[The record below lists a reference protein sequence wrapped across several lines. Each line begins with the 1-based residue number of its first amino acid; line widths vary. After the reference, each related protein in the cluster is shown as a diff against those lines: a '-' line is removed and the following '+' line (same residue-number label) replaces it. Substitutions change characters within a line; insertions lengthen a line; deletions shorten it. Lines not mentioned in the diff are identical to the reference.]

1 MPHPAGA
8 VSGRDLD
15 GRVAL
20 VTGGGRGIG
29 RAIAS
34 NLAERGANLVVAY
47 LRNRAAAEETCS
59 IAEGHAVKAM
69 AVRANVGDEAQ
80 LDALFDRVGES
91 FGRLDVFVSNAA
103 TGVLRGVDDLDA
115 RAWAWTMD
123 ANARAFF
130 LGAKRAAAL
139 MHDGGHVVALSSQGA
154 SRVLPGYM
162 VVGASKAALET
173 VARYLAVELGPRGIR
188 VNVVSPGVVDTD
200 ALRHFPARDEMLETS
215 RAKTPL
221 GRLVT
226 PEDVAA
232 TVDFLTSSQAGM
244 ITGHTLVVDGGA
256 GVLA

>member
-1 MPHPAGA
+1 M
-8 VSGRDLD
+8 SGRDLD

-34 NLAERGANLVVAY
+34 NLAARGAHIVVAY
-47 LRNRAAAEETCS
+47 LRNRAAAEETCAA
-59 IAEGHAVKAM
+59 AEDHAVKAL
-69 AVRANVGDEAQ
+69 AVRANVGDEAH
-80 LDALFDRVGES
+80 LDALFDRVDET

-103 TGVLRGVDDLDA
+103 TGVLKGLDDLDA

-139 MHDGGHVVALSSQGA
+139 MPDGGHMVTLSSQG
-154 SRVLPGYM
+154 STRVLPGYM
-162 VVGASKAALET
+162 VVGASKAALES

-200 ALRHFPARDEMLETS
+200 ALRHFPARDDMLAAARS
-215 RAKTPL
+215 KTPL
-221 GRLVT
+221 GRLTT

-232 TVDFLTSSQAGM
+232 TVDFLTSPAAGM
-244 ITGHTLVVDGGA
+244 ITGQTLVVDGGA

>member
-1 MPHPAGA
+1 MTT
-8 VSGRDLD
+8 RDLD

-29 RAIAS
+29 RAIAG
-34 NLAERGANLVVAY
+34 NLAARGANLVVAY
-47 LRNRAAAEETCS
+47 LRNRRAAEEACAAAEE
-59 IAEGHAVKAM
+59 HAVKAL
-69 AVRANVGDEAQ
+69 AVRANVGDERQ
-80 LDALFDRVGES
+80 LDALFDAVAET

-103 TGVLRGVDDLDA
+103 TGVLKGLDELDA

-130 LGAKRAAAL
+130 LGCKRAAPL
-139 MHDGGHVVALSSQGA
+139 MRGGGNVIALSSQGS

-162 VVGASKAALET
+162 VVGASKAALEA

-200 ALRHFPARDEMLETS
+200 ALRHFPARDEMLAAA

-232 TVDFLTSSQAGM
+232 AVDFLTSERAGT
-244 ITGHTLVVDGGA
+244 ITGQTLVVDGGA
-256 GVLA
+256 GLLA

>member
-1 MPHPAGA
+1 M
-8 VSGRDLD
+8 STRDLD

-34 NLAERGANLVVAY
+34 NLAERGAHLVVAY
-47 LRNRAAAEETCS
+47 LRNRAAAEETCAA
-59 IAEGHAVKAM
+59 AEDHAVKAL
-69 AVRANVGDEAQ
+69 AVRANVGDEAH
-80 LDALFDRVGES
+80 LDALFDRVDET
-91 FGRLDVFVSNAA
+91 FGRLDLFVSNAA
-103 TGVLRGVDDLDA
+103 TGVLKGLDELDA

-139 MHDGGHVVALSSQGA
+139 MPDGGHVVALSSQG
-154 SRVLPGYM
+154 STRVLPGYM
-162 VVGASKAALET
+162 VVGASKAALEA

-200 ALRHFPARDEMLETS
+200 ALRHFPAREAMLETARS
-215 RAKTPL
+215 KTPL
-221 GRLVT
+221 ARLTT

-232 TVDFLTSSQAGM
+232 TVDFLTSPRAGM
-244 ITGHTLVVDGGA
+244 ITGQTIVVDGGA
-256 GVLA
+256 GLLA

>member
-1 MPHPAGA
+1 M
-8 VSGRDLD
+8 SGRDLE

-34 NLAERGANLVVAY
+34 SLAERGANLVVAY
-47 LRNRAAAEETCS
+47 LRNRAAAEETCAA
-59 IAEGHAVKAM
+59 AEDHAVKAI

-80 LDALFDRVGES
+80 LDALFDRVDET

-103 TGVLRGVDDLDA
+103 TGVLKGLDDLDA

-139 MHDGGHVVALSSQGA
+139 MPDGGHIVALSSQGS

-162 VVGASKAALET
+162 VVGASKAALEA

-200 ALRHFPARDEMLETS
+200 ALRHFPARDEMLAAA

-221 GRLVT
+221 GRLST
-226 PEDVAA
+226 PDDVAA
-232 TVDFLTSSQAGM
+232 TVGFLTSEHAPM
-244 ITGHTLVVDGGA
+244 ITGQTIVVDGGA
-256 GVLA
+256 GLHA